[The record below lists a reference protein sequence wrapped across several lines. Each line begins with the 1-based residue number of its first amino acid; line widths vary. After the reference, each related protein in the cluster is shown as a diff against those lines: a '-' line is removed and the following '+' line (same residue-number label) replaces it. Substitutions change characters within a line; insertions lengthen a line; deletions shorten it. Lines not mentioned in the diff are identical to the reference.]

1 MLATGAM
8 VEMVELEATVEM
20 VEMVAM
26 QVVLSH
32 LVTTWWRTSPPTTA
46 MER

>member
-1 MLATGAM
+1 MLAMGAM
-8 VEMVELEATVEM
+8 VEMVELEGMVEM

-26 QVVLSH
+26 QVVRSH

>member
-8 VEMVELEATVEM
+8 VEMVESEGMVEM

-26 QVVLSH
+26 QVVPSH

-46 MER
+46 TER